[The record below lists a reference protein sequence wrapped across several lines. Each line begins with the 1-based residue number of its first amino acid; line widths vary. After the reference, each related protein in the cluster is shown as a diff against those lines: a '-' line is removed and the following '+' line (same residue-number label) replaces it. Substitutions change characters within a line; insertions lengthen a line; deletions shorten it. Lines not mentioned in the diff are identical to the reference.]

1 MSAVTTV
8 EVIRD
13 AERAAALLDPMRLR
27 LVEQLV
33 EPGTAASLARQ
44 LGFPRQRVNYHLR
57 ELEKQGFLQLV
68 EERKKGNCME
78 RVVRATARSFL
89 ISPEALGA
97 MAVDPERIPDRFSSA
112 FLVAVTADAI
122 RDLAVL
128 RARADKANQKLP
140 TFTLRVDV
148 RFATAAA
155 RKEFTEE
162 LATAVAKLAAKHHDE
177 KASGGRL
184 FRFLVG
190 AYPVITKKE

>member
-8 EVIRD
+8 EMIRD

-33 EPGTAASLARQ
+33 EPGTAAGLARQ

-57 ELEKQGFLQLV
+57 ELEKQGFLELV

-78 RVVRATARSFL
+78 RVVRATARSYL

-112 FLVAVTADAI
+112 FLVAVAAEAI

-140 TFTLRVDV
+140 TFTLRADV
-148 RFATAAA
+148 RFPTAAA

-162 LATAVAKLAAKHHDE
+162 LATAVAKLVAKHHDE
-177 KASGGRL
+177 KAPGGRL
-184 FRFLVG
+184 FRFVVG

>member
-13 AERAAALLDPMRLR
+13 AAKAAALLDPMRLR

-44 LGFPRQRVNYHLR
+44 LGLPRQRVNYHLR
-57 ELEKQGFLQLV
+57 ELEKQGYLELV

-78 RVVRATARSFL
+78 RVVRATARSYL
-89 ISPEALGA
+89 ISPETLGA

-112 FLVAVTADAI
+112 FLVAVTAEAI
-122 RDLAVL
+122 RDLAIL

-140 TFTLRVDV
+140 TFTLRTEV
-148 RFATAAA
+148 RFPTAAA

-162 LATAVAKLAAKHHDE
+162 LATLVARLVAKHHDE
-177 KASGGRL
+177 KTPGGRL
-184 FRFLVG
+184 FRFVVG